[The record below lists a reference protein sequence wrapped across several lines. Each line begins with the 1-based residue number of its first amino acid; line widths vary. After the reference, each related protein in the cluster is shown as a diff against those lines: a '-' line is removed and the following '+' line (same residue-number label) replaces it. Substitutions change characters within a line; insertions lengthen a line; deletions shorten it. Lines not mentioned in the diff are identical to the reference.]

1 MRKRFLMVLFS
12 VFVLTCWSTG
22 LIWAQGQE
30 APKAPAPAAVAPAPE
45 AAKPATPAATP
56 EAPKEA
62 TPAAEAPKPAAPPV
76 TTAAPP
82 AAPKPAAPAA
92 GTMSKLEQAIAQTPK
107 GTGKGEINSAAPQGF
122 MGIPGAPSHF
132 WLWYIL
138 WGTWVGWIFS
148 SVGAFGGV
156 MAGVGHISVFGL
168 SDYAGTFKKNSPAL
182 NKLLT
187 DSIRTSNQYLVGL
200 SALISS
206 FTYWRMGRLVLPL
219 GLCLAAG
226 GVLAGYLVP
235 LLTVGKMD
243 VSLYV
248 GFFGIIVFAV
258 AFVLFYETTEKGQAS
273 KKAAKA
279 AAKAF
284 EDVHIRKCAIDEGGE
299 HACGVQVKHWGLSK
313 IAFTFY
319 GQEFSFNPIWPIL
332 GGFVINGISALI
344 GVGGGF
350 LYVPFLTSVAGLPMF
365 IVAGTS
371 ALAVLVGMIVNIFN
385 MMVVHSVPVDFTLI
399 TTELIGIAI
408 GSVLGPITSKKIP
421 EVWLK
426 RLFVLLA
433 IYVGIGYITKGFM
446 GKSILPGM

>member
-1 MRKRFLMVLFS
+1 MRNKTVLIIFFLAALAVLATLALAEPS
-12 VFVLTCWSTG
+12 
-22 LIWAQGQE
+22 WAGKLEDAIAKTPQGVG
-30 APKAPAPAAVAPAPE
+30 KGMIDVN
-45 AAKPATPAATP
+45 AKP
-56 EAPKEA
+56 
-62 TPAAEAPKPAAPPV
+62 
-76 TTAAPP
+76 
-82 AAPKPAAPAA
+82 
-92 GTMSKLEQAIAQTPK
+92 
-107 GTGKGEINSAAPQGF
+107 GF

-132 WLWYIL
+132 WLLYIL
-138 WGTWVGWIFS
+138 WGVWVGWIFS

-168 SDYAGTFKKNSPAL
+168 SDYAATFKKSSPTL
-182 NKLLT
+182 NKMLT

-206 FTYWRMGRLVLPL
+206 FTYYRMGRLVLPL
-219 GLCLAAG
+219 GLCLAIG

-235 LLTVGKMD
+235 MLTVGKMD

-258 AFVLFYETTEKGQAS
+258 AFVLFYETTSAGQAK

-284 EDVHIRKCAIDEGGE
+284 EDINIRKCAVDDTGAQ
-299 HACGVQVKHWGLSK
+299 ACGVQVTHWGVSK
-313 IAFTFY
+313 ISFTFY
-319 GQEFSFNPIWPIL
+319 GQEFSFNPLWPLL
-332 GGFVINGISALI
+332 GGFAINGISAFI

-385 MMVVHSVPVDFTLI
+385 MMVVQQVPVDFILI
-399 TTELIGIAI
+399 STELIGIAI
-408 GSVLGPITSKKIP
+408 GSVLGPVTSKKIP

-426 RLFVLLA
+426 RIFVVLA
-433 IYVGIGYITKGFM
+433 VYVGVGYITKGFI

>member
-1 MRKRFLMVLFS
+1 MLKKKKTWMII
-12 VFVLTCWSTG
+12 G
-22 LIWAQGQE
+22 LLAALLLSATLALGQE
-30 APKAPAPAAVAPAPE
+30 AA
-45 AAKPATPAATP
+45 
-56 EAPKEA
+56 
-62 TPAAEAPKPAAPPV
+62 
-76 TTAAPP
+76 
-82 AAPKPAAPAA
+82 KPAAPAA
-92 GTMSKLEQAIAQTPK
+92 PAAQAGKMSKLEEAIAKTPV
-107 GTGKGEINSAAPQGF
+107 GTGKGEINPNAPKGF
-122 MGIPGAPSHF
+122 MGIPGAPRHF

-148 SVGAFGGV
+148 SVGAFGGI

-168 SDYAGTFKKNSPAL
+168 SDYAATFKKTSPPL

-187 DSIRTSNQYLVGL
+187 DSIRTSNQYLVAL

-206 FTYWRMGRLVLPL
+206 FTYWRMGRLVFPL
-219 GLCLAAG
+219 GLCLAIG
-226 GVLAGYLVP
+226 GLLAGYLVP

-258 AFVLFYETTEKGQAS
+258 AFVLFYETTERGQAS
-273 KKAAKA
+273 RKAARA

-284 EDVHIRKCAIDEGGE
+284 EEAHIRKTVEASAE
-299 HACGVQVKHWGLSK
+299 HLRGVEVKKWGLGR
-313 IAFTFY
+313 IYFTFY
-319 GQEFSFNPIWPIL
+319 GQEFSFAPIWPLL

-371 ALAVLVGMIVNIFN
+371 ALAVLVGMIINIFN
-385 MMVVHSVPVDFTLI
+385 MMVVRSVPVDFVLI
-399 TTELIGIAI
+399 FTELIGIAI
-408 GSVLGPITSKKIP
+408 GSVLGPVTSKKIP

-426 RLFVLLA
+426 RIFIVLA
-433 IYVGIGYITKGFM
+433 IYVGIGYLTKGFM
-446 GKSILPGM
+446 GKSIFPGM

>member
-1 MRKRFLMVLFS
+1 MRKRGYLIIGLLVVLAIA
-12 VFVLTCWSTG
+12 VAATLVLAEPSFAGKLEEAIAKTP
-22 LIWAQGQE
+22 QGVGKGMIDPS
-30 APKAPAPAAVAPAPE
+30 APK
-45 AAKPATPAATP
+45 
-56 EAPKEA
+56 
-62 TPAAEAPKPAAPPV
+62 
-76 TTAAPP
+76 
-82 AAPKPAAPAA
+82 
-92 GTMSKLEQAIAQTPK
+92 
-107 GTGKGEINSAAPQGF
+107 GF
-122 MGIPGAPSHF
+122 MGIPGAPHHF
-132 WLWYIL
+132 FLFYIL
-138 WGTWVGWIFS
+138 WGIWVGWIFS
-148 SVGAFGGV
+148 SVGAFGGI

-168 SDYAGTFKKNSPAL
+168 SDFAGPFKKTSPGL
-182 NKLLT
+182 NKMLT

-206 FTYWRMGRLVLPL
+206 FTYYRMGRLVLPL
-219 GLCLAAG
+219 GLCLALG
-226 GVLAGYLVP
+226 GILAGYLVP

-243 VSLYV
+243 VSVYV

-258 AFVLFYETTEKGQAS
+258 AFVLFYETTPGGQAK

-284 EDVHIRKCAIDEGGE
+284 EEAHIKKTGQVSAE
-299 HACGVQVKHWGLSK
+299 HAKGVHVTQWSLSR

-319 GQEFSFNPIWPIL
+319 GQEFSFNPIWPLL

-385 MMVVHSVPVDFTLI
+385 MMVVRAVPVDFTLI
-399 TTELIGIAI
+399 STELIGIAI
-408 GSVLGPITSKKIP
+408 GSVLGPVTSKKIP

-426 RLFVLLA
+426 RIFVVLA
-433 IYVGIGYITKGFM
+433 VYVGIGYLTKGFM

>member
-1 MRKRFLMVLFS
+1 MRNRILIGLFIA
-12 VFVLTCWSTG
+12 VALTMFSTG
-22 LIWAQGQE
+22 LLLAQPQE
-30 APKAPAPAAVAPAPE
+30 APKTQAPAVAA
-45 AAKPATPAATP
+45 PATPPPATP
-56 EAPKEA
+56 PA
-62 TPAAEAPKPAAPPV
+62 AAEAPKPAAP
-76 TTAAPP
+76 AAPAAAP
-82 AAPKPAAPAA
+82 AATPKPAAPVA
-92 GTMSKLEQAIAQTPK
+92 GLSKLQQALAKTPT
-107 GTGKGEINSAAPQGF
+107 GTGPGQIDSAAPKGF

-148 SVGAFGGV
+148 SVGAFGGI

-168 SDYAGTFKKNSPAL
+168 SDYASTFKKTSPGL
-182 NKLLT
+182 NKMLT

-219 GLCLAAG
+219 GLCLAIG
-226 GVLAGYLVP
+226 GILAGYLVP

-284 EDVHIRKCAIDEGGE
+284 EDAHIRKHATAITDHLEG
-299 HACGVQVKHWGLSK
+299 VKVNSWSLSRVV
-313 IAFTFY
+313 FTFY
-319 GQEFSFNPIWPIL
+319 GQEFSFNPLWPVL
-332 GGFVINGISALI
+332 GGFVINGISAFI

-385 MMVVHSVPVDFTLI
+385 MMVVRSVPVDFVLI
-399 TTELIGIAI
+399 STELIGIAI

-421 EVWLK
+421 DIWLK
-426 RLFVLLA
+426 RLFVVLA
-433 IYVGIGYITKGFM
+433 VYVGIGYLTKGFL
-446 GKSILPGM
+446 GHSILPGM

>member
-1 MRKRFLMVLFS
+1 MKKNTWILIGMAVIMVAFAAL
-12 VFVLTCWSTG
+12 VLTAPAEAGKLEEAIAKTPAGTG
-22 LIWAQGQE
+22 PGQINSE
-30 APKAPAPAAVAPAPE
+30 APK
-45 AAKPATPAATP
+45 
-56 EAPKEA
+56 
-62 TPAAEAPKPAAPPV
+62 
-76 TTAAPP
+76 
-82 AAPKPAAPAA
+82 
-92 GTMSKLEQAIAQTPK
+92 
-107 GTGKGEINSAAPQGF
+107 GF
-122 MGIPGAPSHF
+122 MGIPGAPHHF
-132 WLWYIL
+132 WLLYIL
-138 WGTWVGWIFS
+138 WGIWVGWIFS
-148 SVGAFGGV
+148 SVGAFGGI

-168 SDYAGTFKKNSPAL
+168 SDYASTFKKTSPFL
-182 NKLLT
+182 NKMLT

-206 FTYWRMGRLVLPL
+206 FTYYRMGRLVLPL

-226 GVLAGYLVP
+226 GILAGYLVP

-243 VSLYV
+243 VSFYV

-258 AFVLFYETTEKGQAS
+258 AFVLFYETTPKGQAS

-284 EDVHIRKCAIDEGGE
+284 EDIHIRKCAVDEGGA
-299 HACGVQVKHWGLSK
+299 HACGVQVKQWGLTK

-319 GQEFSFNPIWPIL
+319 GQEFSFNPLWPIL
-332 GGFVINGISALI
+332 GGFVINGISAFI

-385 MMVVHSVPVDFTLI
+385 MMVVRAVPVDFVLI
-399 TTELIGIAI
+399 STELIGIAI
-408 GSVLGPITSKKIP
+408 GSVLGPMTSKKIP
-421 EVWLK
+421 DVWLK
-426 RLFVLLA
+426 RLFVVLA
-433 IYVGIGYITKGFM
+433 VYVGIGYLTKGFM